1 MVGRAAWAVASKD
14 LRIEV
19 RSKQLLNSVAPFAL
33 SLLVV
38 FGLTFGTS
46 RAELQASAPIV
57 LWVAVLLSSLLTVRR
72 SFDIETEDG
81 GLEGFRLSGADRTG
95 IFLGKAAAVA
105 IQLMS
110 LALLTFLGVVMLFSA
125 GKVTTLPLLLGSL
138 ALGCIG
144 LSAVGVLFSALL
156 ARTRGT
162 DSLLPLLVFPVV
174 IPVLLA
180 GVRTTQL
187 AFRPDGPAA
196 QWLGMMAAFAVIAT
210 AGSGVV
216 FEYLVDD

>member
-1 MVGRAAWAVASKD
+1 MVGKAAWAVASKD
-14 LRIEV
+14 LLVEV
-19 RSKQLLNSVAPFAL
+19 RSKQLLNSVAPFVLA
-33 SLLVV
+33 LLVV

-46 RAELQASAPIV
+46 RVELQASAPVV

-81 GLEGFRLSGADRTG
+81 ALEGFRLSPADRTG

-105 IQLMS
+105 IQLLA
-110 LALLTFLGVVMLFSA
+110 LALLTLAGVVILFSA
-125 GKVTTLPLLLGSL
+125 QVATLPLLVGSL

-144 LSAVGVLFSALL
+144 LSAIGVLFSALL

-174 IPVLLA
+174 IPVVLA

-187 AFRPDGPAA
+187 AFRPGGPAA
-196 QWLGMMAAFAVIAT
+196 QWVGMMAAFAVIAT
-210 AGSGVV
+210 AGSGIV

>member
-1 MVGRAAWAVASKD
+1 MAGKAAWAVASKD
-14 LRIEV
+14 LLVEV
-19 RSKQLLNSVAPFAL
+19 RSKQLLNSVAPFVLA
-33 SLLVV
+33 LLVV

-46 RAELQASAPIV
+46 RVELQASAPVV

-81 GLEGFRLSGADRTG
+81 ALEGFRLSPADRTG
-95 IFLGKAAAVA
+95 IFLGKTAAVA
-105 IQLMS
+105 IQLIA
-110 LALLTFLGVVMLFSA
+110 LALLTLAGVVILFSA
-125 GKVTTLPLLLGSL
+125 EVATLPLLVGSL

-144 LSAVGVLFSALL
+144 LSAIGVLFSALL

-174 IPVLLA
+174 IPVVLA

-187 AFRPDGPAA
+187 AFRPGGPTA
-196 QWLGMMAAFAVIAT
+196 QWVGMMAAFAVIAT
-210 AGSGVV
+210 AGSGIV

>member
-1 MVGRAAWAVASKD
+1 MAGKAAWAVASKD
-14 LRIEV
+14 LLVEV
-19 RSKQLLNSVAPFAL
+19 RSKQLLNSVAPFVLA
-33 SLLVV
+33 LLVV

-46 RAELQASAPIV
+46 RVELQASAPVV

-81 GLEGFRLSGADRTG
+81 ALEGFRLSPADRTG

-105 IQLMS
+105 IQLMA
-110 LALLTFLGVVMLFSA
+110 LALLTLAGVVILFSA
-125 GKVTTLPLLLGSL
+125 EVATLPLLVGSL

-144 LSAVGVLFSALL
+144 LSAIGVLFSALL

-174 IPVLLA
+174 IPVVLA

-187 AFRPDGPAA
+187 AFRPEGPAA
-196 QWLGMMAAFAVIAT
+196 QWVGMMAAFAVIAT
-210 AGSGVV
+210 AGSGIV